1 MNEISIKT
9 GKEII
14 IDYLTVTFE
23 FRAFDDDKELE
34 VVEEYVNGIREL
46 LNVSEE
52 RVFEKEFGKGNY
64 RYAYQIGDGVTL
76 KLCGP
81 INECGIR
88 TCSLELKGEGCRE
101 YERNNPTKTW
111 KDFVVELKAFFDVR
125 ASRVDVSFDDFDGDV
140 ITFDHILSKLRREL
154 YTSSYKKP
162 YVLTGND
169 YEGWS
174 ITFGRR
180 KANSKTSQQLV
191 IYEKNKEQKS
201 KGIECNQPYWT
212 RYEMRFLHEKAAHVF
227 NDIFHVYH
235 GRIRYPKD
243 EKIADG
249 EEGFKELAS
258 RLLYGMLDIK
268 EDSTY
273 DQSNMSKV
281 PTDPKWLAFVGSV
294 KKAKIPGPKAKE
306 SLFSRYSK
314 YYHQTSSIYILL
326 LYLLSNKNIKQ
337 FNKEMLNEL
346 KYSVTHIRDSKNELK
361 KLNSYLI
368 EKNKKGIDKNNLDE
382 MIEEIDRLI
391 FDEEVPF

>member
-1 MNEISIKT
+1 MNEISIKA

-64 RYAYQIGDGVTL
+64 RYAYQIGDGATL

-125 ASRVDVSFDDFDGDV
+125 ASRVDVSFDDYDGDV
-140 ITFDHILSKLRREL
+140 ITFDHILNKLRKEL

-180 KANSKTSQQLV
+180 KADSKTSQQLV

-212 RYEMRFLHEKAAHVF
+212 RYEMRFMHEKAAHVF
-227 NDIFHVYH
+227 NDIFYAYH
-235 GRIRYPKD
+235 GKIRYPEE

-281 PTDPKWLAFVGSV
+281 PTDPKWLEFVSSV
-294 KKAKIPGPKAKE
+294 KKAKIPAPKAKE

-337 FNKEMLNEL
+337 
-346 KYSVTHIRDSKNELK
+346 V
-361 KLNSYLI
+361 
-368 EKNKKGIDKNNLDE
+368 
-382 MIEEIDRLI
+382 
-391 FDEEVPF
+391 